1 MGERPVFIAVSDGC
15 VAASS
20 ILLPSARSA
29 AGRANNQPTFVRITT
44 IIGRG
49 KGRRRGGGSQ
59 AEKRDVVH
67 ARGRR
72 GLRAPIASARGRG
85 LAAFVCRR
93 RPQSSDPS
101 RVIQMTL

>member
-1 MGERPVFIAVSDGC
+1 MGERPDFIAVSDGC

-29 AGRANNQPTFVRITT
+29 TGRANNQPTFVRITT

-67 ARGRR
+67 AHGRR

-93 RPQSSDPS
+93 RPSPPIRPGSS
-101 RVIQMTL
+101 R